1 MLWTLATMLYQLRL
15 SLLVVAEY
23 EEVGGSDVTDIA
35 NGEDNRLANVNWLRR
50 YRPSHHPPPPLR
62 GITLKAVGE
71 GGVLMSLAI
80 KNTFFSVINTVA
92 MMSHLSRPNPSTV
105 QYSLVIVL
113 SEILRE
119 NKCFSKLQ

>member
-1 MLWTLATMLYQLRL
+1 MLWTSTTMLYQLRL

-35 NGEDNRLANVNWLRR
+35 NGEDNRLANVNWRRR
-50 YRPSHHPPPPLR
+50 YRPSHHPPPLV
-62 GITLKAVGE
+62 TLKAVGE

-105 QYSLVIVL
+105 LTCYYSA
-113 SEILRE
+113 
-119 NKCFSKLQ
+119 K